1 MISDEKKIKKIC
13 SLAKQPRGAHGPWKQ
28 QLNMALAN
36 SKNETKQNLKKEGL
50 QIKTVGSLQ
59 D

>member
-1 MISDEKKIKKIC
+1 MISDEKKIKKTC

-50 QIKTVGSLQ
+50 QIKTVGTLQ